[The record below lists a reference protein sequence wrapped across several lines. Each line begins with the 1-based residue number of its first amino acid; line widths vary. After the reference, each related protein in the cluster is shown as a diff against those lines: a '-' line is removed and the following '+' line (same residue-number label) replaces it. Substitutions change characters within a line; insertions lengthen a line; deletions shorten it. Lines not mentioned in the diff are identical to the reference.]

1 MRMWSW
7 VEMEPDLDARWKL
20 NQGNKAVVSAL
31 GMLDQLSWGSD
42 TAWTAMRDVGQLP
55 AQIGQW
61 EQIVQDRRPAQIAR
75 YFYIQL

>member
-42 TAWTAMRDVGQLP
+42 TAWTAMRDVGQ
-55 AQIGQW
+55 W